1 MDKVKDAPELVN
13 WQSSSQFLLHE
24 ISPPSPSSLSIFFDS
39 FPVPIYTLGGEE
51 RHSVLAQEH
60 NTTTWPGLECRPYNP
75 EPRSLFMIP
84 LHLQLKCWL
93 NSLVTWILNIL
104 LCVCHGVQSNN
115 SGKIWLEAELR
126 VFISRM
132 ITGLIVSL
140 ICYFLCVCWFKASFV
155 ISSVPPAL
163 LGKISDFSIDFS
175 IRFFCLFCCYVTV
188 FEEYFVLRYLFKY
201 DSNSVGKFITI
212 VLLPI
217 LF

>member
-24 ISPPSPSSLSIFFDS
+24 ISPPSPSSSILSIFLES

-60 NTTTWPGLECRPYNP
+60 NTTTSPGLECRPYNP

-104 LCVCHGVQSNN
+104 LYVCHGVQSNN

-132 ITGLIVSL
+132 ITCLIVSL

-163 LGKISDFSIDFS
+163 LGKISFNPPLPPLKNQVY
-175 IRFFCLFCCYVTV
+175 LFILFVTV
-188 FEEYFVLRYLFKY
+188 
-201 DSNSVGKFITI
+201 NGN
-212 VLLPI
+212 
-217 LF
+217 